1 MKLYQKISLAICVL
15 ITCLSLAMGL
25 TFLTVSGK
33 VVSAIAEKGLRGQAD
48 SGARLVGQEVG
59 SLLSAMHTIANLDFS
74 SMEMNEAKR
83 NHLLDEMKHLNLLD
97 FGVVDKDGIA
107 RYIKGENSADLSD
120 REYVRQALSGVSAV
134 SDVII
139 SRVTGRPVVMFAV
152 PIIQKGNIAGAL
164 IARGDGNILSSLIQ
178 NAGFGDSGYAY
189 ILSSRGIM
197 QAHPDE
203 SLVLEQ
209 YAPVKA
215 AETDPALKG
224 LADAVSSM
232 LIENRG
238 IDGYTFR
245 GSTMVAGYSPVGL
258 NGLIYVLTV
267 KKSELMHELWI
278 LRLVIIFGTLA
289 AIAVGLLLGMILGRT
304 IARPIRKMLPVF
316 EELAT
321 GNLTGRLSVTSRDE
335 LGQLAQ
341 KFNSSIEDLSRMIRL
356 TGTQANQL
364 HSDFGLLARDMS
376 ETAVSI
382 NQISSGIRGIKDQ
395 TGRQLTLIK
404 ENNEAVSNIRNTAD
418 ELNNVIDT
426 QASSVA
432 ESSAA
437 VEEMVSN
444 VASVASILKKN
455 SQDIET
461 LTREAEKGR
470 GDMRVISEVVAEIE
484 KDSEGLVAAVEIIQS
499 ISSQTNL
506 LSMNAAIEAA
516 HAGKAGYG
524 FAVVAAEIRNLA
536 ETSAEQGK
544 KISKVLKNLK
554 KQIADV
560 SVKEAGS
567 REQFARIMQIMESV
581 KNQETI
587 ITQAMDEQLVG
598 NNQVLEAIRE
608 INEITSVVKEGSGH
622 MLDASTSVL
631 AGMDNLSYLSQ
642 EIGTAVDQIAA
653 ASGQVDTSISEVNS
667 ITRENEASVRNLAG
681 EVSRFATISDE
692 APDT

>member
-1 MKLYQKISLAICVL
+1 MKLYQKISLAICILV
-15 ITCLSLAMGL
+15 TCLSLSLGI
-25 TFLTVSGK
+25 TFLAVSSN
-33 VVSAIAEKGLRGQAD
+33 VVRSVAEKGLRGQAD
-48 SGARLVGQEVG
+48 SGARLVGQQVG
-59 SLLSAMHTIANLDFS
+59 SLLAAMHIIANLEFS
-74 SMEMNEAKR
+74 SLEVDSSKKARLTEELKR
-83 NHLLDEMKHLNLLD
+83 LHLLD
-97 FGVVDKDGIA
+97 FGVVGKDGVA
-107 RYIKGENSADLSD
+107 RYVKGETSADLSD
-120 REYVRQALSGVSAV
+120 REYVQQALRGVSAV

-152 PIIQKGNIAGAL
+152 PIIQNSNIAGAL
-164 IARGDGNILSSLIQ
+164 IARGDGNILSSLID

-189 ILSSRGIM
+189 ILSSKGVM

-215 AETDPALKG
+215 AESDPGVQG
-224 LADAVSSM
+224 LADTVSAM
-232 LIENRG
+232 LTEPNG
-238 IDGYTFR
+238 VGSYSFR
-245 GSTMVAGYSPVGL
+245 GSTMEAGYSPVGL

-267 KKSELMHELWI
+267 KRSELMHELRI
-278 LRLVIIFGTLA
+278 LRTVIIFGTLA
-289 AIAVGLLLGMILGRT
+289 AIAVGLILGMILGRT

-321 GNLTGRLSVTSRDE
+321 GDLTGRLEITSKDE
-335 LGQLAQ
+335 LGQLAH

-356 TGTQANQL
+356 TGSQTNQL
-364 HSDFGLLARDMS
+364 HADFGLLARDMS

-395 TGRQLTLIK
+395 TGRQLSLIK
-404 ENNEAVSNIRNTAD
+404 QNNEAVSNISHVAD
-418 ELNNVIDT
+418 ELNSVIDT

-455 SQDIET
+455 SNEIEA
-461 LTREAEKGR
+461 LTVEAEKGR
-470 GDMRVISEVVAEIE
+470 GDMQAISEVVSEIE
-484 KDSEGLVAAVEIIQS
+484 RDSESLIAAVEIIQS

-567 REQFARIMQIMESV
+567 RAQFARIMTIMETV

-587 ITQAMDEQLVG
+587 ITQAMDEQMVG
-598 NNQVLEAIRE
+598 NNQVLEAMRE
-608 INEITSVVKEGSGH
+608 INEITSMVKEGSGN
-622 MLDASTSVL
+622 MLDESSSVL

-653 ASGQVDTSISEVNS
+653 ASGQVDTSISQVNS
-667 ITRENEASVRNLAG
+667 ITRDNEENVRHLAG
-681 EVSRFATISDE
+681 EVSRFATIAE
-692 APDT
+692 EPLNT